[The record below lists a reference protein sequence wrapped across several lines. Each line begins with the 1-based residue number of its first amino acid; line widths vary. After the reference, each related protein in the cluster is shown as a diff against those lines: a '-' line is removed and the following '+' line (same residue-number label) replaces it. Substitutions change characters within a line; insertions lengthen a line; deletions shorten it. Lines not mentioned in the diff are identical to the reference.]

1 MVTKH
6 AKRRLKQRSGVSK
19 GEVNKVVNRAL
30 AEGIKHS
37 EAKGQLRSWMD
48 EEYLK
53 YQTANNCRY
62 YAHKLYIFR
71 GTTLITILDAAD
83 GLDEKLRE
91 CTDNDK
97 IYITYR
103 KNRYSHKKDPAK
115 EKAKLVTEL
124 NTYIPQTIEQKFKEL
139 EFEGE
144 FGDAEILD
152 DLSIILRYVP
162 NSPVDEKKVNKLNEY
177 VRDMFGLALRVRLV
191 YSVALPV
198 PNKNRGRSFNYLV
211 ETYRINSALLDR
223 LYTRKDIYETRD
235 HLLVFVGSDKYHF
248 PKSAAIYIYED
259 EEKLFF
265 LREAV
270 GSSNE
275 YSFSICN
282 SSNTL
287 CIFPSEVEALIYL
300 SLQTDRE
307 ISEMEDVLVL
317 KENKAVLDR
326 YLIEHPNIEKIT
338 LCGDKVQKNTELVQ
352 TITEK
357 YCELH
362 LTTMN

>member
-103 KNRYSHKKDPAK
+103 KNRYSHK
-115 EKAKLVTEL
+115 
-124 NTYIPQTIEQKFKEL
+124 N
-139 EFEGE
+139 
-144 FGDAEILD
+144 
-152 DLSIILRYVP
+152 
-162 NSPVDEKKVNKLNEY
+162 
-177 VRDMFGLALRVRLV
+177 
-191 YSVALPV
+191 
-198 PNKNRGRSFNYLV
+198 
-211 ETYRINSALLDR
+211 
-223 LYTRKDIYETRD
+223 
-235 HLLVFVGSDKYHF
+235 
-248 PKSAAIYIYED
+248 
-259 EEKLFF
+259 
-265 LREAV
+265 
-270 GSSNE
+270 
-275 YSFSICN
+275 
-282 SSNTL
+282 
-287 CIFPSEVEALIYL
+287 
-300 SLQTDRE
+300 
-307 ISEMEDVLVL
+307 
-317 KENKAVLDR
+317 
-326 YLIEHPNIEKIT
+326 
-338 LCGDKVQKNTELVQ
+338 
-352 TITEK
+352 
-357 YCELH
+357 
-362 LTTMN
+362 